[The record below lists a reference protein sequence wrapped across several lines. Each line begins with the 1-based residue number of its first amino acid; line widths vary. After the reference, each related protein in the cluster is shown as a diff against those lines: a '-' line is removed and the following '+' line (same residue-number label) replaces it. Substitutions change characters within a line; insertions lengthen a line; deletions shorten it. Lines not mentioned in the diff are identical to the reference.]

1 MNAQPFTSV
10 AKKKQRAKHCFVP
23 GCSTGY
29 RSAEGKHTLF
39 AVPKD
44 PVLFSQWGKN
54 IPRAD
59 ISLQSHSAVCELH
72 FDERNIERYYP
83 EVRVEGDVVRMK
95 RSVPLLAPD
104 AVPTVFPNLP
114 KYLTKKTPQKRKDR
128 SGGESQLAKC
138 ARRSNPIHAKSA
150 SVPDFSSAPA
160 EPVSN
165 LRKDCCD
172 GVIVPSSKWIKH
184 PFPECTVFADV
195 HLGPTKSAL
204 LADKL
209 MLVTEASPATGEEKL
224 VCTLLLKGSTHKE
237 VQLTTATELQQF
249 LDDTDR
255 SELCIGAGVSEEFLP
270 LQVGD
275 TATVR
280 IREGAAISRKCTRTV
295 DTQGN

>member
-1 MNAQPFTSV
+1 
-10 AKKKQRAKHCFVP
+10 
-23 GCSTGY
+23 
-29 RSAEGKHTLF
+29 
-39 AVPKD
+39 
-44 PVLFSQWGKN
+44 
-54 IPRAD
+54 
-59 ISLQSHSAVCELH
+59 
-72 FDERNIERYYP
+72 
-83 EVRVEGDVVRMK
+83 MK

-172 GVIVPSSKWIKH
+172 GVVVPSSKWIKH

-275 TATVR
+275 TATAGREHIVEAWKCDSSSLKLRAMPR
-280 IREGAAISRKCTRTV
+280 ITHTHLFPNAFEKMRVNLAFHLFSEEVERGLHLYQEQIQKARGNHQGTLQLHKHISTLIRVMTSRCPYDALR
-295 DTQGN
+295 